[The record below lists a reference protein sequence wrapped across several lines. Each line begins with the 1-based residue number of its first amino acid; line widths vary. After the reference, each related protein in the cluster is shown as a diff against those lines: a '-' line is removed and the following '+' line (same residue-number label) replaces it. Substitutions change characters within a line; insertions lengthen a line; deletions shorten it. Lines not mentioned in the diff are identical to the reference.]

1 MKSLKI
7 ISASLLI
14 VFSLLIPNHY
24 PPWQSFIQQ
33 SLSVIAF
40 FLILIPNKKVFFIR
54 YRIMFFLFV
63 LLLTVSY
70 SLNGEY
76 VYILFLIVFFTIIS
90 SYNEIEVKLLKSIL
104 ISFLLASFF
113 SVLLALQQWLSLS
126 NSIWVADLPPN
137 ARPFAN
143 LGQPNNL
150 ATLLCIGVA
159 CALYFFEK
167 GNINRISGSIL
178 TAFLLI
184 GIVLTQSRTPW
195 LACIA
200 VLFFWTWKYY
210 TVPEKP
216 RLTPLVL
223 FSWCVFFAGMTLA
236 FPFIAEMLL
245 LQGQDL
251 SSRTQAFERWD
262 LYKQFYY
269 AVLQGPIWGYGVGQV
284 AAAQIA
290 ITPDYPVPIMTF
302 YTHNIVLDILVW
314 FGPIIGGVIT
324 IICGIW
330 LLRLGW
336 HAKSTESLFSLV
348 AAGFILTHSM
358 LEYPHAYAYF
368 LLPLG
373 FFLGIAQIDIPN
385 KKIIEIP
392 RWTFQ
397 SFIGLLAVLGS
408 WIAYEYIVIEED
420 FRLLRFE
427 TANIG
432 TAKAD
437 KLAPDVILLKNLSD
451 YSRFART
458 AIHENM
464 TDVELEWMRKV
475 AHNYPYAESL
485 KKYIFA
491 LAINNK
497 ITEASQQLVV
507 LKGLHKIDRYAE
519 AIAGLQ
525 FYAKKYPHVYKLLSS
540 VESSSST

>member
-1 MKSLKI
+1 MQYI
-7 ISASLLI
+7 
-14 VFSLLIPNHY
+14 
-24 PPWQSFIQQ
+24 
-33 SLSVIAF
+33 
-40 FLILIPNKKVFFIR
+40 LILASYLVANLYEPWSSFYQEALSFGG
-54 YRIMFFLFV
+54 F
-63 LLLTVSY
+63 LLTAFVMCANY
-70 SLNGEY
+70 KFINIDKKITL
-76 VYILFLIVFFTIIS
+76 VILFLFFIVIVRSIDKYTI
-90 SYNEIEVKLLKSIL
+90 YLLYILSFYMLLTTCSNNKSTSNIYAVL
-104 ISFLLASFF
+104 VLAS
-113 SVLLALQQWLSLS
+113 VLSSTIALLQWLNL
-126 NSIWVADLPPN
+126 NESIWILDTSPQT
-137 ARPFAN
+137 RPFAN